1 MGGGSEGLGGTAW
14 VEVGG
19 GGGPLGGGG
28 RWGQSPCN
36 ASQNH
41 VIKHV
46 MGCKVL
52 CNNPCKY
59 SCNPKS
65 KTYVNKEGIV

>member
-28 RWGQSPCN
+28 GGGRAHAMP
-36 ASQNH
+36 A
-41 VIKHV
+41 
-46 MGCKVL
+46 
-52 CNNPCKY
+52 
-59 SCNPKS
+59 
-65 KTYVNKEGIV
+65 KTM